1 MSNITGESNQ
11 IVVTRNV
18 VVLRPAARVALTTT
32 ASRFG
37 KPFGALYGAW
47 ITANPTPADRRLSG
61 DTC

>member
-1 MSNITGESNQ
+1 MLNITNESNQ
-11 IVVTRNV
+11 TVETMNLA
-18 VVLRPAARVALTTT
+18 VLRPVSRVALTTT